1 MLFPKNFKEEK
12 IKVNNI
18 EINVK
23 YGGNKIPLLLI
34 HGYPQT
40 HLMWHKIVEELSSE
54 YYLIVPDL
62 RGYGDSSKP
71 KGDEEH
77 INYSKKTMAK
87 DMVTL
92 MNALGFEEFFVAGHD
107 RGARVTHRMCL
118 DYPSK
123 IKKAC
128 VMDITPTYHMFKHTN
143 QAFATGYY
151 HWFFLIQPDN
161 LPETLIASN
170 ARYYLEE
177 KLKRWSAKDNDFNIV
192 FQKEAV
198 DEYVRCFDEEGI
210 HSSCEDYRAGASID
224 MIDDEKDRNRKID
237 MPLLVLW
244 GEKGFVNKTYDVL
257 NVWKEYATNVN
268 GKSLDCG
275 HFLPEEKPKEL
286 CEELK
291 NFFKDN

>member
-177 KLKRWSAKDNDFNIV
+177 KLKRWSAKDSDFNIV

-257 NVWKEYATNVN
+257 NVWKQYATNVN